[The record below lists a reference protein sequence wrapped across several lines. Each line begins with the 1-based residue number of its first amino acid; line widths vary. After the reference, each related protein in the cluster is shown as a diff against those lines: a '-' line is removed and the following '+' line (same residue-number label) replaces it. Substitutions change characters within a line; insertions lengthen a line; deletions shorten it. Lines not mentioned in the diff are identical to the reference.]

1 MQNHSW
7 KNNVN
12 DIPNSIYNANTLP
25 DIWQFIKKRK
35 KKEYHQC
42 IKAVVLRLT
51 SEFAFFRHIIRNSPQ
66 PDAESV
72 YKPDLTSFDIDG
84 KSWFLYSN
92 LANSCVSLFDILRE
106 NSY

>member
-1 MQNHSW
+1 MISLIQFTMQIHYL
-7 KNNVN
+7 
-12 DIPNSIYNANTLP
+12 IYGNLK
-25 DIWQFIKKRK
+25 KKRK
-35 KKEYHQC
+35 KKEYYQC
-42 IKAVVLRLT
+42 IRAVVLRLT

-72 YKPDLTSFDIDG
+72 HKLDFTSFDLDG
-84 KSWFLYSN
+84 KSWCLYSN

>member
-1 MQNHSW
+1 MA
-7 KNNVN
+7 
-12 DIPNSIYNANTLP
+12 IY
-25 DIWQFIKKRK
+25 KKRK

-92 LANSCVSLFDILRE
+92 LANSYVVYSIYYEKIVTKLEFYPL
-106 NSY
+106 

>member
-1 MQNHSW
+1 MISLIQFTMQIHYL
-7 KNNVN
+7 
-12 DIPNSIYNANTLP
+12 IYGNL
-25 DIWQFIKKRK
+25 KKEK

-51 SEFAFFRHIIRNSPQ
+51 SEFAFFRHIIRNSPL

-72 YKPDLTSFDIDG
+72 HKLDFTSFDIDG

-106 NSY
+106 KKVT

>member
-12 DIPNSIYNANTLP
+12 DIPNSIYNCKYITWYMA
-25 DIWQFIKKRK
+25 IYKKRK

-42 IKAVVLRLT
+42 IMAVVLRLT
-51 SEFAFFRHIIRNSPQ
+51 SEFAFFRHIIRNSPL

-72 YKPDLTSFDIDG
+72 HKPDLTSFDIDG

>member
-1 MQNHSW
+1 MA
-7 KNNVN
+7 
-12 DIPNSIYNANTLP
+12 IY
-25 DIWQFIKKRK
+25 KKRK

-42 IKAVVLRLT
+42 IKALVLRLT

-72 YKPDLTSFDIDG
+72 HKLDFASFDIDG

-106 NSY
+106 KKVT